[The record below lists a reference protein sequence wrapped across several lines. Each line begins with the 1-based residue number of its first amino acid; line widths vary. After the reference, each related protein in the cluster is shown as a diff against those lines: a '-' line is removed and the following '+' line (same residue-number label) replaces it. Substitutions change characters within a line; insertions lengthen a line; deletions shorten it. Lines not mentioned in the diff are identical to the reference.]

1 MCWIRGGVNGAGEA
15 KREMGSDPFHGET
28 QSRRHVGQPNSLN
41 ATFSNPNLHSCGH
54 LMVARTGLQNSLIA
68 ASLKCSPAYRKGS
81 TTNFM
86 LCKNN
91 GNTPANGV
99 GGMHLG

>member
-1 MCWIRGGVNGAGEA
+1 
-15 KREMGSDPFHGET
+15 
-28 QSRRHVGQPNSLN
+28 
-41 ATFSNPNLHSCGH
+41 
-54 LMVARTGLQNSLIA
+54 MVARTSLQNSLIA

-81 TTNFM
+81 TTNFT

-99 GGMHLG
+99 GGMHLGWNVSVCCAQNNPGEKVKDKQIEQMNSRFSCPELIVT